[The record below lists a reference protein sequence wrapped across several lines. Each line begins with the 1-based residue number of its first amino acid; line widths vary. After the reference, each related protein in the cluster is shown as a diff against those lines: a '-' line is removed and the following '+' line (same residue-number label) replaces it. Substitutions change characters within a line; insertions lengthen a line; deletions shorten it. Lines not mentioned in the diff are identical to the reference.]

1 MVSAT
6 IVQLMKFPSMANANV
21 YLDTQ
26 EHKMAGARDNAN
38 LINSL
43 SVESVE
49 SVSWILSMTPPY
61 KHVFVMM
68 VFIVTILE
76 SVLLELLFL

>member
-49 SVSWILSMTPPY
+49 SVS
-61 KHVFVMM
+61 
-68 VFIVTILE
+68 
-76 SVLLELLFL
+76 